1 MYLIRMFDKITMR
14 TQVSGMDKKWIYVT
28 QSMWV
33 KRQPC
38 SSVLLRT
45 AVTGKGKI
53 MPTENV
59 LNAMN
64 IAQWQP
70 EQSSWLKSWIESEEA
85 RPWPPSP

>member
-1 MYLIRMFDKITMR
+1 MITMR
-14 TQVSGMDKKWIYVT
+14 TKVAGMDEKWIYVI

-33 KRQPC
+33 KGQPC

-45 AVTGKGKI
+45 AVTAKGKI

-59 LNAMN
+59 LTAMN
-64 IAQWQP
+64 ITQWQP
-70 EQSSWLKSWIESEEA
+70 EQSSWLKSWIESEEV